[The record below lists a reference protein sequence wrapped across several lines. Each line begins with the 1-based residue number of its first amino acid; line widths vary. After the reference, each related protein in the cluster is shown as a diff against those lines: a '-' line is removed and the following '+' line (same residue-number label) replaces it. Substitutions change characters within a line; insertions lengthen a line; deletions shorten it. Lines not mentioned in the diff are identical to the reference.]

1 MRSTH
6 TNGIWLDNNRFARAA
21 YSLFKRK
28 YYRFLLMCAVCTL
41 GEVLYRMV
49 KASNEWKE
57 WREFHLLWRFI
68 RLLLVEK
75 PICAIKR
82 RQQHRT
88 ANLTP
93 AGNIRLLIQSLSLSL
108 SIHLSALNPFFL
120 FIPRNVEVQNRRKNE
135 NRMQVNRKRL
145 SWILMRIRKMY
156 RNAAVQNTKSIKRI
170 ATGKETTE
178 KKRKGLFWSTRG

>member
-41 GEVLYRMV
+41 GDVLYRMPAS
-49 KASNEWKE
+49 ASNEWKE
-57 WREFHLLWRFI
+57 WKEFHLLWRFI

-93 AGNIRLLIQSLSLSL
+93 AGNIRLLIQSLSLFLSLSL
-108 SIHLSALNPFFL
+108 SIRLKPFL
-120 FIPRNVEVQNRRKNE
+120 FHETLKCKTDERMKIECRSIE
-135 NRMQVNRKRL
+135 NGFRE
-145 SWILMRIRKMY
+145 Y
-156 RNAAVQNTKSIKRI
+156 
-170 ATGKETTE
+170 
-178 KKRKGLFWSTRG
+178 